1 MRGPIELALGTKRYK
16 ILFDKAAIYAFEEEN
31 LKRLGRERGF
41 FQMVADVGR
50 VVERAAGKSIDGEA
64 RGPSFTEVALAL
76 WAATRTHHPNL
87 PLEKLRGELEVV
99 DYGRYINL
107 ILEAL
112 VAALPEQLAGE
123 EPAVAEPGV
132 PFLGPTPSSGG

>member
-1 MRGPIELALGTKRYK
+1 MRGPIEFTLGTRRYK
-16 ILFDKAAIYAFEEEN
+16 IVFDKAAIFAFEEEN

-50 VVERAAGKSIDGEA
+50 VVQGAAGKSIDGEA

-99 DYGRYINL
+99 EYGRYINL

-112 VAALPEQLAGE
+112 VAALPEQPAGD
-123 EPAVAEPGV
+123 EPAAAEDSHP
-132 PFLGPTPSSGG
+132 LDPTPSSGG